1 VTTEYTGRGD
11 PRRSIELLW
20 GVQERPRRGPKP
32 KLTVGQVTRAAVEL
46 ADAEGLPAVSMRRVA
61 EHLGVTGMS
70 LYTYVPGKAELLD
83 LMVDTVLGETAPPP
97 AGTWRVRLEHLAR
110 ENWALYL
117 RHPWLLQVATSRPV
131 LGPNVV
137 AKYDRDLAAVADLGL
152 GPIEMD
158 LLVAV
163 VGNYVHGAVRGAVEA
178 AQAQQ
183 RTGVTDQE
191 WWDAHA
197 PVLEKVFDP
206 ARYPLA
212 ATVGAAAGEEYAAAS
227 APDRAFEF
235 GLRLLL
241 DGIAASVGPAPGD
254 SPASMR

>member
-1 VTTEYTGRGD
+1 VTTEYTGSGD

-20 GVQERPRRGPKP
+20 GVPERPRRGPKP
-32 KLTVGQVTRAAVEL
+32 KLTVEQLTRAAIEL
-46 ADAEGLPAVSMRRVA
+46 ADAEGLAAVSMRRVA

-83 LMVDTVLGETAPPP
+83 LMVDTVHGETAPAP
-97 AGTWRVRLEHLAR
+97 AGDWRARLEHVAR

-152 GPIEMD
+152 GPVEMD
-158 LLVAV
+158 LLVAT
-163 VGNYVHGAVRGAVEA
+163 VGNYVHGAVRGAVEV
-178 AQAQQ
+178 AQAKQ
-183 RTGVTDQE
+183 RTGMTDQE
-191 WWDAHA
+191 WWAAHG

-212 ATVGAAAGEEYAAAS
+212 ASVGAAAGEEYQSAS
-227 APDRAFEF
+227 DPRRAFEF
-235 GLRLLL
+235 GLKLLL
-241 DGIAASVGPAPGD
+241 DGIAASLP
-254 SPASMR
+254 SQS